1 VIAAMLAMS
10 MPEIALIFFMG
21 LFVALVIRLA
31 ISRSSHWESRARIPL
46 DDRNEGGT
54 TDVR

>member
-1 VIAAMLAMS
+1 MLAMS